1 MATKKEDAF
10 KELAPDCVDSELAAR
25 LTLVVCAASVDETAE
40 VGAVEVMAAA
50 TTLEDEAVTEDVVL
64 VVVVLAMV
72 VLLTRG
78 LASVGYCQFS
88 SQ

>member
-1 MATKKEDAF
+1 MATKKEGAF

-25 LTLVVCAASVDETAE
+25 LTLVVSAASADDEAAAD
-40 VGAVEVMAAA
+40 VGAMEVVAAT
-50 TTLEDEAVTEDVVL
+50 TTLEDVGMAEDVV
-64 VVVVLAMV
+64 VLLAAV
-72 VLLTRG
+72 ALLTRG